1 MATSPSDHPGILPP
15 LQERLL
21 DAFRGV
27 EGVYLTGGS
36 ALGRFYLGHRRSLD
50 LDFFTPDT
58 DRIDELEA
66 RLRAWCAEQGIAV
79 TRTRTYPGFRR
90 FELRA
95 DCQATVLDLAHE
107 PVPQTVPL
115 REKPL
120 HAGLRVDDLR
130 DMVANKLG
138 ALLGR
143 SEVKDLVDLYFLAE
157 EGLDPLAFLEAARQR
172 DGGIEPATLAWVLH
186 EMPLDLAEVALVRPL
201 EPASLAAFRDTLID
215 RLLALAWP
223 GT

>member
-1 MATSPSDHPGILPP
+1 MATSPSDHRGVLPP

-50 LDFFTPDT
+50 LDFFTPDA
-58 DRIDELEA
+58 DRVDELES
-66 RLRAWCAEQGIAV
+66 RLRAWCAEQGLSIS
-79 TRTRTYPGFRR
+79 RTRAYPGFRR
-90 FELRA
+90 FQVEA
-95 DCQATVLDLAHE
+95 DGQATVLDLVHE
-107 PVPQTVPL
+107 PVPQTIPL
-115 REKPL
+115 RDKPL
-120 HAGLRVDDLR
+120 HGGLRVDDLR
-130 DMVANKLG
+130 DLVANKLG

-157 EGLDPLAFLEAARQR
+157 EGLDPIAFLAAARQR
-172 DGGIEPATLAWVLH
+172 DGGLEPATLAWVLQ
-186 EMPLDLAEVALVRPL
+186 EMSLDLGEVALIRPVG
-201 EPASLAAFRDTLID
+201 PAALAAFRDALID